1 MFAGKLC
8 EQQNE
13 WNLMLMVSLSV
24 ALWHSPCLSTLFHS
38 NPCVLCAVPPLEH
51 LRSGCCQREGVMMES
66 YVPFLQAG
74 ARICPLH
81 C

>member
-24 ALWHSPCLSTLFHS
+24 ALWHSPCLSTLFHG
-38 NPCVLCAVPPLEH
+38 NPCVLCL
-51 LRSGCCQREGVMMES
+51 LWSICGV
-66 YVPFLQAG
+66 AAATG
-74 ARICPLH
+74 KA
-81 C
+81 